1 MNHRDRRPAANRPA
15 NNSMCQMMK
24 VIDALAN
31 DNWFEI
37 AAIAN
42 RMINAIDDTGK
53 ELGLD
58 DHADIYVK
66 PPTIWHLSDY
76 KKRRRFHDFS

>member
-1 MNHRDRRPAANRPA
+1 MDDIRK
-15 NNSMCQMMK
+15 K
-24 VIDALAN
+24 VIDALEE
-31 DNWFEI
+31 DDWFAI

-42 RMINAIDDTGK
+42 QMINAIDDIGK

-66 PPTIWHLSDY
+66 PPTIWHLLDY
-76 KKRRRFHDFS
+76 KKRRFHDFS